1 MFFEYGTLIRNELFE
16 LPNVF
21 SKILGHMEPI
31 HYIAAFVIGALLYFF
46 WKR

>member
-1 MFFEYGTLIRNELFE
+1 MFFEYGTLIRNEFFE

-21 SKILGHMEPI
+21 SKILRHMEPI
-31 HYIAAFVIGALLYFF
+31 HYIAAFVIGTLLYLF